1 MYKRL
6 ATQNIKCGL
15 NKVKIFNDNAY
26 LSIVLDNAITELK
39 LSFNDKKVYTKVL
52 YGVVENKMMIDYN
65 LSPLIKGKRVKP
77 FIKNILRIGVYVIDY
92 LNMKDHFIVNELV
105 KIVKKDDYKSA
116 MFVNGVLRNYQRNE
130 KPKIDHL
137 SEVEKLSL
145 ELSLPI
151 ELTSLLYKQ
160 YKSEII
166 KFFESK
172 TVYNTYRINTLK
184 TKVKNVLE
192 VLDKLGVTYNIN
204 NVTLSTKES
213 LIDSDL
219 FKEGYIIAQDA
230 SSIRVGEV
238 VNPSPGSSVLDA
250 CSAPGGKSLHMASIM
265 ENKGSITS
273 CDVYEHKLNKINDN
287 AKKLGVS
294 IINTLLADAT
304 SFDYKQKFDYCLV
317 DVPCSGL
324 GVINHKPDLKYHI
337 SIKDIEEINSLQK
350 KIIRHVKDY
359 VKDGG
364 ILVYSTCTIN
374 KFENE
379 WLIKDFLNEFKEF
392 KKLEEEIILPN
403 ELQDGFYICKMRKEK
418 IHE

>member
-6 ATQNIKCGL
+6 ATDL
-15 NKVKIFNDNAY
+15 VKIFNDNAY

-160 YKSEII
+160 YKSDII

-192 VLDKLGVTYNIN
+192 VLDNLGVTYNIN

-337 SIKDIEEINSLQK
+337 SIKDIEEINNLQK

>member
-6 ATQNIKCGL
+6 ATDL
-15 NKVKIFNDNAY
+15 VKIFNDDAY

-160 YKSEII
+160 YKSDII

-184 TKVKNVLE
+184 TKIKNVLE

-230 SSIRVGEV
+230 SSIRVAEV

-273 CDVYEHKLNKINDN
+273 CDVYEHKLIKINDN

-337 SIKDIEEINSLQK
+337 SIKDIEEINNLQK

>member
-6 ATQNIKCGL
+6 ATDL
-15 NKVKIFNDNAY
+15 VKIFNDNAY

-160 YKSEII
+160 YKSDII

-304 SFDYKQKFDYCLV
+304 SFDYNQKFDYCLV

-337 SIKDIEEINSLQK
+337 SIKDIEEINNLQK

>member
-6 ATQNIKCGL
+6 ATDL
-15 NKVKIFNDNAY
+15 VKIFNDNAY

-137 SEVEKLSL
+137 NEVEKLSL

-160 YKSEII
+160 YKSDII
-166 KFFESK
+166 NFFESK

-230 SSIRVGEV
+230 SSIRVAEV

-265 ENKGSITS
+265 ENKGNITS

-418 IHE
+418 INE

>member
-6 ATQNIKCGL
+6 ATDL
-15 NKVKIFNDNAY
+15 VKIFNDNAY

-160 YKSEII
+160 YKSDII

-184 TKVKNVLE
+184 TKVKHVLE
-192 VLDKLGVTYNIN
+192 TLDKLGVTYNIN

-230 SSIRVGEV
+230 SSIRVAEV

-265 ENKGSITS
+265 NNIGSITS
-273 CDVYEHKLNKINDN
+273 CDVYEHKLAKINDN

-337 SIKDIEEINSLQK
+337 SIKDIEEINNLQK

>member
-6 ATQNIKCGL
+6 ATDL
-15 NKVKIFNDNAY
+15 VKIFNDNAY

-160 YKSEII
+160 YKSDII

-184 TKVKNVLE
+184 TKVKHVLE
-192 VLDKLGVTYNIN
+192 VLDNLGVTYNIN

-337 SIKDIEEINSLQK
+337 SIKDIEEINNLQK

-379 WLIKDFLNEFKEF
+379 WLIKDFLNEFTEF

>member
-6 ATQNIKCGL
+6 ATDL
-15 NKVKIFNDNAY
+15 VKIFNDNAY

-160 YKSEII
+160 YKSDII

-184 TKVKNVLE
+184 TTAKHVLE
-192 VLDKLGVTYNIN
+192 VLDNLGVTYNIN

-337 SIKDIEEINSLQK
+337 LIKDIEEINNLQK

>member
-6 ATQNIKCGL
+6 ATDL
-15 NKVKIFNDNAY
+15 VKIFNDNAY

-160 YKSEII
+160 YKSDII

-172 TVYNTYRINTLK
+172 IVYNTYRINTLK
-184 TKVKNVLE
+184 TTVKHVLE

-213 LIDSDL
+213 LIDSEL

-337 SIKDIEEINSLQK
+337 SIKDIEEINNLQK

>member
-6 ATQNIKCGL
+6 ATDL
-15 NKVKIFNDNAY
+15 VKIFNDNAY

-160 YKSEII
+160 YKSDII

-184 TKVKNVLE
+184 TTAKHVLE

-337 SIKDIEEINSLQK
+337 LIKDIEEINNLQK

>member
-6 ATQNIKCGL
+6 ATDL
-15 NKVKIFNDNAY
+15 VKIFNDNAY

-160 YKSEII
+160 YKSDII

-184 TKVKNVLE
+184 TKVKHVLE

-230 SSIRVGEV
+230 SSIKVAEV

-337 SIKDIEEINSLQK
+337 SIKDIEEINNLQK

>member
-6 ATQNIKCGL
+6 ATDL
-15 NKVKIFNDNAY
+15 VKIFNDNAY
-26 LSIVLDNAITELK
+26 LSIVLDNAITELN

-160 YKSEII
+160 YQSDII

-192 VLDKLGVTYNIN
+192 VLDNLGVSYNIN

-304 SFDYKQKFDYCLV
+304 SFDYNQKFDYCLV

-337 SIKDIEEINSLQK
+337 SIKDIEEINNLQK

>member
-6 ATQNIKCGL
+6 ATDL
-15 NKVKIFNDNAY
+15 VKIFNDNAY

-160 YKSEII
+160 YKSDII
-166 KFFESK
+166 KFIERK
-172 TVYNTYRINTLK
+172 TVYNTYRINT
-184 TKVKNVLE
+184 
-192 VLDKLGVTYNIN
+192 
-204 NVTLSTKES
+204 
-213 LIDSDL
+213 
-219 FKEGYIIAQDA
+219 
-230 SSIRVGEV
+230 
-238 VNPSPGSSVLDA
+238 
-250 CSAPGGKSLHMASIM
+250 
-265 ENKGSITS
+265 
-273 CDVYEHKLNKINDN
+273 
-287 AKKLGVS
+287 
-294 IINTLLADAT
+294 
-304 SFDYKQKFDYCLV
+304 
-317 DVPCSGL
+317 
-324 GVINHKPDLKYHI
+324 
-337 SIKDIEEINSLQK
+337 
-350 KIIRHVKDY
+350 
-359 VKDGG
+359 
-364 ILVYSTCTIN
+364 
-374 KFENE
+374 
-379 WLIKDFLNEFKEF
+379 
-392 KKLEEEIILPN
+392 
-403 ELQDGFYICKMRKEK
+403 
-418 IHE
+418 

>member
-6 ATQNIKCGL
+6 ATDL
-15 NKVKIFNDNAY
+15 VKIFNDNAY

-160 YKSEII
+160 YKSDII

-184 TKVKNVLE
+184 TTAKHVLE
-192 VLDKLGVTYNIN
+192 VLDNLGVTYNIN

-337 SIKDIEEINSLQK
+337 LIKDIEEINNLQK

-379 WLIKDFLNEFKEF
+379 WLIKDFLNEFTEF

>member
-6 ATQNIKCGL
+6 ATDL
-15 NKVKIFNDNAY
+15 VKIFNDNAY

-77 FIKNILRIGVYVIDY
+77 FIKNILRIGIYVIDY

-160 YKSEII
+160 YKSDII

-184 TKVKNVLE
+184 TTAKHVLE
-192 VLDKLGVTYNIN
+192 VLDKLSVKYNIN

-337 SIKDIEEINSLQK
+337 LIKDIEEINNLQK

-379 WLIKDFLNEFKEF
+379 WLIKDFLNEFTEF

>member
-6 ATQNIKCGL
+6 ATDL
-15 NKVKIFNDNAY
+15 VKIFNDNAY

-160 YKSEII
+160 YKSDII

-204 NVTLSTKES
+204 NLTLSTKES

-230 SSIRVGEV
+230 SSIRVAEV
-238 VNPSPGSSVLDA
+238 VNPSHGSSVLDA

>member
-6 ATQNIKCGL
+6 ATDL
-15 NKVKIFNDNAY
+15 VKIFNDNAY

-130 KPKIDHL
+130 KPKINHL

-151 ELTSLLYKQ
+151 DLTSLLYKQ
-160 YKSEII
+160 YKSDII

-184 TKVKNVLE
+184 TTVKHVLE
-192 VLDKLGVTYNIN
+192 VLDKLCVTYNIN

-337 SIKDIEEINSLQK
+337 SIKDIEEINNLQK

-379 WLIKDFLNEFKEF
+379 WLIKDFLDEFKEF

-403 ELQDGFYICKMRKEK
+403 ELKDGFYICKMRKEK

>member
-6 ATQNIKCGL
+6 ATDL
-15 NKVKIFNDNAY
+15 VKIFNDNAY

-77 FIKNILRIGVYVIDY
+77 FVKNILRIGVYVIDY

-160 YKSEII
+160 YKSDII

-184 TKVKNVLE
+184 TTVKHVLE

-230 SSIRVGEV
+230 SSIRVAEV

-337 SIKDIEEINSLQK
+337 SIKDIEEINNLQK

>member
-6 ATQNIKCGL
+6 ATDL
-15 NKVKIFNDNAY
+15 VKIFNDNAY

-160 YKSEII
+160 YKSDII

-204 NVTLSTKES
+204 NVVLSTKES

-230 SSIRVGEV
+230 SSIRVAEV

-337 SIKDIEEINSLQK
+337 SIKDIEEINNLQK

>member
-6 ATQNIKCGL
+6 ATDL
-15 NKVKIFNDNAY
+15 VKIFNDNAY

-105 KIVKKDDYKSA
+105 NIVKKDDYKSA
-116 MFVNGVLRNYQRNE
+116 MFVNGVLRNYRRNE

-160 YKSEII
+160 YKSDII

-184 TKVKNVLE
+184 TTVKHVLE
-192 VLDKLGVTYNIN
+192 VLDNLGVKYNIN

-337 SIKDIEEINSLQK
+337 SIKDIEEINNLQK

>member
-6 ATQNIKCGL
+6 ATDL
-15 NKVKIFNDNAY
+15 VKIFNDNAY

-92 LNMKDHFIVNELV
+92 MNMKDHFIVNELV

-130 KPKIDHL
+130 KTKIDHL

-160 YKSEII
+160 YKSDII

-230 SSIRVGEV
+230 SSIRVAEV

-337 SIKDIEEINSLQK
+337 LIKDIEEINNLQK

-374 KFENE
+374 KFEIE

>member
-6 ATQNIKCGL
+6 ATDL
-15 NKVKIFNDNAY
+15 VKIFNDNAY

-160 YKSEII
+160 YKSDII

-184 TKVKNVLE
+184 TKVKHVLE

-230 SSIRVGEV
+230 SSIRVAEV

>member
-6 ATQNIKCGL
+6 ATDL
-15 NKVKIFNDNAY
+15 VKIFNDNAY

-160 YKSEII
+160 YKSDII

-184 TKVKNVLE
+184 TKVKHVLE
-192 VLDKLGVTYNIN
+192 VLDNLGVTYNIN

-337 SIKDIEEINSLQK
+337 LIKDIEEINNLQK

>member
-6 ATQNIKCGL
+6 ATDL
-15 NKVKIFNDNAY
+15 VKIFNDSAY

-52 YGVVENKMMIDYN
+52 YGVVENKLMIDYN

-160 YKSEII
+160 YKSDII

-192 VLDKLGVTYNIN
+192 VLDNLGVTYNIN

-230 SSIRVGEV
+230 SSIRVAEV

-337 SIKDIEEINSLQK
+337 SIKDIEEINNLQK

>member
-6 ATQNIKCGL
+6 ATDL
-15 NKVKIFNDNAY
+15 VKIFNDNAY

-160 YKSEII
+160 YKSDII

-184 TKVKNVLE
+184 TTAKHVLE
-192 VLDKLGVTYNIN
+192 VLDKLSVKYNIN

-337 SIKDIEEINSLQK
+337 LIKDIEEINNLQK

>member
-6 ATQNIKCGL
+6 ATDL
-15 NKVKIFNDNAY
+15 VKIFNDNAY

-160 YKSEII
+160 YKSDII

-192 VLDKLGVTYNIN
+192 VLDNLGVTYNIN
-204 NVTLSTKES
+204 NVTDYFMGNDNTL
-213 LIDSDL
+213 
-219 FKEGYIIAQDA
+219 YIIYAYGNQNHTSEMD
-230 SSIRVGEV
+230 II
-238 VNPSPGSSVLDA
+238 
-250 CSAPGGKSLHMASIM
+250 IM
-265 ENKGSITS
+265 
-273 CDVYEHKLNKINDN
+273 
-287 AKKLGVS
+287 
-294 IINTLLADAT
+294 
-304 SFDYKQKFDYCLV
+304 
-317 DVPCSGL
+317 
-324 GVINHKPDLKYHI
+324 
-337 SIKDIEEINSLQK
+337 
-350 KIIRHVKDY
+350 
-359 VKDGG
+359 
-364 ILVYSTCTIN
+364 
-374 KFENE
+374 
-379 WLIKDFLNEFKEF
+379 
-392 KKLEEEIILPN
+392 
-403 ELQDGFYICKMRKEK
+403 
-418 IHE
+418 